1 MAPRN
6 FKVQYF
12 NDFTGGLNNKT
23 QSQGLALNE
32 SPDCLD
38 VDFNARGGFSARRGF
53 GETFH
58 HPNLFNVLTQQEGY
72 IEGQFVAGGNELLFG
87 FDASQDFWTFTS
99 GGTLTVDTSTP
110 NNADAGVPIRA
121 AAWGTKLYFANWI
134 GSGTWYMKSWNG
146 STFSGLT
153 HSPNND
159 YTAPT
164 VGNAPQAKLIANHSG
179 HMWWAHT
186 REGGVEFP
194 SRVRFSHP
202 LQPECFADADFFD
215 IDPDD
220 SDIITAIV
228 PFKDQILV
236 FKRRAVYAIFGY
248 DRESFVVERLS
259 GTAGASCPRAVD
271 ANSGICYWWSVDGN
285 VFAYN
290 GRGIVPVGER
300 ITGVMESD
308 NSVVAGCS
316 SNAVCW
322 AQNRLFVSLRLED
335 FTRYTFVYDPAV
347 GQNGAWTRYAIS
359 PTSMVWWRTADTSRN
374 ALYFLSFSSEYVV
387 DFNNPAQQVDI
398 INTLD
403 RPIRAHYRTSWF
415 VSGDSGL
422 TKRWRRPHITV
433 ACNDPARLQVDVFH
447 DYIESN
453 FRKRLFL
460 DVGVEGSGGGLVWE
474 AAAGPSVGGDWG
486 ETWASEG
493 DVTNYEFSRLSSL
506 GRSNAVQLRFE
517 MKDHRSKWWVDSFT
531 IPFLEKTYR

>member
-32 SPDCLD
+32 SPDCAD
-38 VDFNARGGFSARRGF
+38 VDFNARGGFSCRRGF
-53 GETFH
+53 QTTFTAASLNDVVNDRH
-58 HPNLFNVLTQQEGY
+58 GY
-72 IEGQFVAGGNELLFG
+72 IEGQFVAGGVEVLYG
-87 FDASQDFWTFTS
+87 FDAAQDFWTYTA
-99 GGTLTVDTSTP
+99 GGTLTIDTATP
-110 NNADAGVPIRA
+110 NNADPGVPIRA

-134 GSGTWYMKSWNG
+134 ASGTWYMKSWNG
-146 STFSGLT
+146 TTFTGLT
-153 HSPNND
+153 HLPNND

-164 VGNAPQAKLIANHSG
+164 TGNAPQAKLVANHSG
-179 HMWWAHT
+179 HIFWAHT

-259 GTAGASCPRAVD
+259 NTAGVSCPRAVD

-300 ITGVMESD
+300 ISGVTD
-308 NSVVAGCS
+308 QGVVAGCDT
-316 SNAVCW
+316 NAVCW
-322 AQNRLFVSLRLED
+322 ASNRLYVSLRMVD
-335 FTRYTFVYDPAV
+335 DQRNTFVYDPAV
-347 GQNGAWTRYAIS
+347 GENGAWTRYTVF
-359 PTSMVWWRTADTSRN
+359 PTTMIWWRTADTSKNGLFFHERG
-374 ALYFLSFSSEYVV
+374 SSSVR
-387 DFNNPAQQVDI
+387 DFNNPDNQVDN
-398 INTLD
+398 INGTD
-403 RPIRAHYRTSWF
+403 TPIAAYYRTAWF

-422 TKRWRRPHITV
+422 TKRWRRPHVTV

-447 DYIESN
+447 NYVEST
-453 FRKRLFL
+453 FKKRLFL
-460 DVGVEGSGGGLVWE
+460 DVGVAGSGGDLVWE
-474 AAAGPSVGGDWG
+474 AASGPAVGGDWG

-517 MKDHRSKWWVDSFT
+517 MKNHQSKWWVDSFT